1 MTRAEFL
8 GELRETLS
16 GNMSESEVQSNLA
29 YYSSYIDD
37 EVRKGKTEEEVLEE
51 LGSPFAIAKTLLR
64 PYENEGKTYE
74 EETKEIR
81 REGQPVDDS
90 TKKIITIV
98 IVVAIG
104 ILILSMLFGLLAFV
118 IRYAVPISAIVLVVY
133 FLKKR

>member
-8 GELRETLS
+8 GELRETLG

>member
-37 EVRKGKTEEEVLEE
+37 EVRNGKTEEEVLEE
-51 LGSPFAIAKTLLR
+51 LGCPFAIAKTLLR

-104 ILILSMLFGLLAFV
+104 IIILSMLFGLLAFV

>member
-118 IRYAVPISAIVLVVY
+118 VRYAVPISVIVLVVY

>member
-1 MTRAEFL
+1 
-8 GELRETLS
+8 
-16 GNMSESEVQSNLA
+16 MSESEVQSNLA

>member
-8 GELRETLS
+8 GELRETLG

-81 REGQPVDDS
+81 REGLFQDEHGKAWLG
-90 TKKIITIV
+90 TWQEKNRLQKI
-98 IVVAIG
+98 
-104 ILILSMLFGLLAFV
+104 
-118 IRYAVPISAIVLVVY
+118 
-133 FLKKR
+133 

>member
-104 ILILSMLFGLLAFV
+104 IIILSMLFGLLAFV

>member
-74 EETKEIR
+74 EETKEKR

-104 ILILSMLFGLLAFV
+104 IIILSMLFGLLAFV

>member
-37 EVRKGKTEEEVLEE
+37 EVRKGKTEKEVLEE

-104 ILILSMLFGLLAFV
+104 IIILSMLFGLLAFV
-118 IRYAVPISAIVLVVY
+118 IRYAVPISAIVLVAY

>member
-37 EVRKGKTEEEVLEE
+37 DGRKGKTDEEVLED

-104 ILILSMLFGLLAFV
+104 IIILSMLFGLLAFV

>member
-1 MTRAEFL
+1 MKRAEFL
-8 GELRETLS
+8 SELRETLS